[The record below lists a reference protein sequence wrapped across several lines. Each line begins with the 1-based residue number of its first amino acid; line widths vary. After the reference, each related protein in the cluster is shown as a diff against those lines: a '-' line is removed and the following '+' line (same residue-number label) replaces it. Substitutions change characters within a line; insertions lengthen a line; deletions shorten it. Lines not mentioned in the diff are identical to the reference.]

1 MFLAVC
7 LALAV
12 EKKKETCLKVAVEIV
27 RKFYSSKCKML
38 SADAFVDMLRGF
50 VPNVHYSVDALK
62 IVDSHYINYSTSII
76 KK

>member
-27 RKFYSSKCKML
+27 RKFYFSKML
-38 SADAFVDMLRGF
+38 SADAFVDMLRDF
-50 VPNVHYSVDALK
+50 VPNVHYSVNALS
-62 IVDSHYINYSTSII
+62 IVDSHYINYSASII

>member
-27 RKFYSSKCKML
+27 RKFYFSKCKML
-38 SADAFVDMLRGF
+38 SADAFVDMLRDF
-50 VPNVHYSVDALK
+50 VPNVHYSVNALS